1 MHAGV
6 KIYLPVVAHLIALVL
21 RDKLVMDQIHEGQ
34 DLRQWIA
41 NNHDFVHVFLNQIF
55 QKRLLVKS

>member
-6 KIYLPVVAHLIALVL
+6 KIYLPAAVHQIALEL
-21 RDKLVMDQIHEGQ
+21 RAKLVMDQIHEVHVQ
-34 DLRQWIA
+34 HLLIA
-41 NNHDFVHVFLNQIF
+41 SNHDFAHEFLNQIF

>member
-6 KIYLPVVAHLIALVL
+6 KICLLVAVLRIALEL
-21 RDKLVMDQIHEGQ
+21 RAKLVMDQIHEAHVQ
-34 DLRQWIA
+34 HLLIA
-41 NNHDFVHVFLNQIF
+41 SNHVFVHEFSNQIF